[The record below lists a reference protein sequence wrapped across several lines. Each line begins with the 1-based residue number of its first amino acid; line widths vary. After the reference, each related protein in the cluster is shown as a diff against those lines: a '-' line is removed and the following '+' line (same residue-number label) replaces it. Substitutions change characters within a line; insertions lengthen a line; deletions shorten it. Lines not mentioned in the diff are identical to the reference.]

1 MMEIQVGALIF
12 AGMGLLFLL
21 IGIFLVK
28 VFGRRRKTASMVTTA
43 RVVDVECRR
52 DSGGSTY
59 YYPVFEYYA
68 GGRMLRVVSTFGSS
82 PCRYQTGEETELH
95 YDPEKPEKFWC
106 ERDTKMMKL
115 LCGIFMGIGGIFLVL
130 GIVFMVTGAF

>member
-21 IGIFLVK
+21 IGIFLMK
-28 VFGRRRKTASMVTTA
+28 VFGRSRKTASMVTTA

-52 DSGGSTY
+52 
-59 YYPVFEYYA
+59 
-68 GGRMLRVVSTFGSS
+68 GRMQRVVSTFGSS
-82 PCRYQTGEETELH
+82 PCRYQTGEETEL
-95 YDPEKPEKFWC
+95 YCDPEKPEKFWC

>member
-1 MMEIQVGALIF
+1 M
-12 AGMGLLFLL
+12 
-21 IGIFLVK
+21 K

-68 GGRMLRVVSTFGSS
+68 GGRMQRVVSTFGSS
-82 PCRYQTGEETELH
+82 PCRYQTGEETELY